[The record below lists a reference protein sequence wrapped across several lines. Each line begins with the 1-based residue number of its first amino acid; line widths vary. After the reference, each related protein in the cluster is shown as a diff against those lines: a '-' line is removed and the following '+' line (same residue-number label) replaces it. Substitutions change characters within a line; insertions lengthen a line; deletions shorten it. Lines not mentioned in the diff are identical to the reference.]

1 MDRRR
6 SRLPER
12 RPDFEPKGA
21 AKGGCFVYDRPFVRA
36 FASWAMQRYAVA
48 VWSSASPTNLAPL
61 VRHVFGKSA
70 QRLRFVWAQDRCS
83 TEGQVPSGRLVEGEG
98 GERRPGMK
106 PRFLKELS
114 RVFEAG
120 LGGLETTLLL
130 DDDEYKA
137 SRNPAHTA
145 LHPQAYTAELA
156 ATDRALSEEG
166 ELRLYL
172 AALADAASVP
182 AYLAAHP
189 YSTAATTPA
198 EEETRL

>member
-6 SRLPER
+6 TRLAER
-12 RPDFEPKGA
+12 RPDFEPKGSRSGA
-21 AKGGCFVYDRPFVRA
+21 CFVYDRPFVRS
-36 FASWAMQRYAVA
+36 FAAWALQRFSVA

-70 QRLRFVWAQDRCS
+70 HRLRFVWAQDKCS

-98 GERRPGMK
+98 GERKPGMK

-120 LGGLETTLLL
+120 LGGWETTLLL

-137 SRNPAHTA
+137 SRNRAHTA
-145 LHPQAYTAELA
+145 LHPRAYTAEQA

-172 AALADAASVP
+172 EALADAASSVP
-182 AYLAAHP
+182 QYVASHP
-189 YSTAATTPA
+189 YPTTAAV
-198 EEETRL
+198 